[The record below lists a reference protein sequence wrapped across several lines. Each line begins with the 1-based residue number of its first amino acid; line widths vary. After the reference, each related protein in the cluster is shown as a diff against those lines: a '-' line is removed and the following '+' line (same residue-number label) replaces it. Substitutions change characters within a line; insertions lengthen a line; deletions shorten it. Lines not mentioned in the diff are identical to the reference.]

1 MDDLK
6 LNKKKK
12 IENVNANKKCNIF
25 HSKSSFKKIE
35 FKN

>member
-6 LNKKKK
+6 LNKKKNG
-12 IENVNANKKCNIF
+12 NVNSNKKYNIF
-25 HSKSSFKKIE
+25 HSKPFFKKIE